1 MKKLTRLPPTKV
13 GGYNSLTH
21 RPIGFTLIE
30 LMIVVAILGTLAAIA
45 VPRFAELMRKAKEG
59 STKGNLGVLRSCLK
73 IYYAGNDG
81 TFPETLAD
89 MTPKYIEELPPVRIG
104 AYGHLDKSDERTAT
118 NDVDAASGGGW
129 VYPNSSSSE
138 FGQVWVNCT
147 HLDTKQ
153 IIISTW

>member
-59 STKGNLGVLRSCLK
+59 STKGNLGVLRSCVK
-73 IYYAGNDG
+73 TYYAKNEGVYPD
-81 TFPETLAD
+81 T
-89 MTPKYIEELPPVRIG
+89 MTGGIVPDYLEELPPARIG
-104 AYGHLDKSDERTAT
+104 AYEHPERSGETAT
-118 NDVDAASGGGW
+118 DNDASLTDGW
-129 VYPNSSSSE
+129 VYPNSTSNM

-147 HLDTKQ
+147 HMDTKQ